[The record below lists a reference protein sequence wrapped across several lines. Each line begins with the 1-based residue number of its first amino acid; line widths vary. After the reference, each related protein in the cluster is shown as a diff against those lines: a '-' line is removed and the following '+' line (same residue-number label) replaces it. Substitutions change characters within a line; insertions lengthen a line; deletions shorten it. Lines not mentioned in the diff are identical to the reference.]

1 MAPFG
6 GYQQTVFLDKSSNI
20 IAQKFMQKY
29 LPIGINFLYRD
40 LDRHKKRLEEIAR
53 RGTRQKSKLAVE
65 YSH

>member
-1 MAPFG
+1 M
-6 GYQQTVFLDKSSNI
+6 DKSSNI